1 MDVSGLWQ
9 RWLPCRMFVK
19 HSHIKK
25 KKQSF
30 VIYTLK
36 QKSKT
41 WVHKFG
47 FMETDSYCRF
57 HQFLFIIHGLQ
68 CWKTTTSAF
77 SVLSIYTLLC
87 AMQRNW
93 LFPQTDGRLV
103 KKFPK
108 VRGAFVF
115 LRENSRSLIIW
126 HRKLSKTIF
135 QHIAYIFL
143 YANDLIL
150 KFALLHCSLFFK
162 E

>member
-1 MDVSGLWQ
+1 M
-9 RWLPCRMFVK
+9 
-19 HSHIKK
+19 
-25 KKQSF
+25 
-30 VIYTLK
+30 IYTLK

-57 HQFLFIIHGLQ
+57 HQFLFKIHGLQ

-115 LRENSRSLIIW
+115 LCENSRSLIIW
-126 HRKLSKTIF
+126 HRKLSKTSSSTLHTF
-135 QHIAYIFL
+135 FYMLMVSFL
-143 YANDLIL
+143 
-150 KFALLHCSLFFK
+150 SLFYFIVVYFSK
-162 E
+162 NEMIVFIILYYAIYNTQLSTK